1 MIIIKK
7 WIDHFTIFA
16 VMAMLVDGEL
26 LYVIVL
32 KTIQLGTDTMRK
44 NYTKLIR
51 RSKMIEYI
59 VVTQLIILLLHILSG

>member
-1 MIIIKK
+1 MYGIATLERYGILLIIIKK

-32 KTIQLGTDTMRK
+32 KTIQLGTDIMRK
-44 NYTKLIR
+44 NYTKN
-51 RSKMIEYI
+51 KEK
-59 VVTQLIILLLHILSG
+59 